1 MSFRKKLF
9 KNIIILGG
17 YSYFT
22 QILSFLSSIVLSRLL
37 VPSEY
42 GLIAL
47 ITVFTGFIG
56 QFSDAGL
63 SFIIIRSDYKEL
75 FYSSI
80 HYLAVIIGVILT
92 IIVIALAYP
101 ISLFYNNPLLFWPT
115 IVMSSSFI
123 LRSLVTVPYGILSKQ
138 LKFNSLGIID
148 VVCTILEIIAMIT
161 LAYFKFSYWSLIIAP
176 VIGNIV
182 RIVMYRRLTGT
193 RFKILKRKY
202 LVVGFRKSKSIIGN
216 LTGFNMLNYWGRNSD
231 NLIIG
236 KVYGARDLGI
246 YDRAYKLLSLFLGV
260 ITNLFGKVL
269 LPSLKDHRDKGGD
282 VNKEYMNTLGVISVL
297 NYPVCVILIFFAKP
311 LVRLLWSEAWIE
323 VADLL
328 PYIGILIL
336 TQTLSSTTGN
346 IIFLYKKESVLMKIG
361 IPTNIMIIV
370 AIAWGSIYSMVHVL
384 RFYALVFIIIDNP
397 IVMYY
402 AFKKSFGYEW
412 PVIIRFWVPKLVLST
427 GLVVSVWLNMT
438 WLSVVL
444 MLIYLVHLIVLQ
456 KDDIVQTT
464 GYLWKRVMN
473 RQNPT

>member
-22 QILSFLSSIVLSRLL
+22 QILSFLSSIILSRLL

-63 SFIIIRSDYKEL
+63 SYIIIRSDYKEL
-75 FYSSI
+75 FYSTI
-80 HYLAVIIGVILT
+80 HYLAVIIGVVLT
-92 IIVIALAYP
+92 IVVIALAYP
-101 ISLFYNNPLLFWPT
+101 IALFYKNPLLFWPT

-123 LRSLVTVPYGILSKQ
+123 LRSLITVPFGILSKQ

-148 VVCTILEIIAMIT
+148 LVCIILEISSMII
-161 LAYFKFSYWSLIIAP
+161 LAYFRFSYWSLVIAP
-176 VIGNIV
+176 VLGNIV
-182 RIVMYRRLTGT
+182 RIIMYRRLTGV
-193 RFKILKRKY
+193 RLKILKRKY
-202 LVVGFRKSKSIIGN
+202 LAVGFRQAKSIIGN
-216 LTGFNMLNYWGRNSD
+216 LTGFNMLNYWARNSD

-246 YDRAYKLLSLFLGV
+246 YDRAYKLLNLFLGV

-269 LPSLKDHRDKGGD
+269 MPSLKDHGDKGGD
-282 VNKEYMNTLGVISVL
+282 INKEYLNTLGVISVL

-311 LVRLLWSEAWIE
+311 LVRLLWSDAWIE

-336 TQTLSSTTGN
+336 TQTLNSTTGN
-346 IIFLYKKESVLMKIG
+346 IFILYKKENVLMKIG

-384 RFYALVFIIIDNP
+384 RFYALVFIIIDIP
-397 IVMYY
+397 FVMYY
-402 AFKKSFGYEW
+402 GFKKSFGFDT
-412 PVIIRFWVPKLVLST
+412 PTILKFWIPKLVLST
-427 GLVVSVWLNMT
+427 LLVVSVWINMT

-456 KDDIVQTT
+456 KDDIIQTT
-464 GYLWKRVMN
+464 GYLWRRARNK
-473 RQNPT
+473 QNQ

>member
-47 ITVFTGFIG
+47 IAVFTGFIG

-63 SFIIIRSDYKEL
+63 SYIIIRSDYKEL

-80 HYLAVIIGVILT
+80 HYLAVIIGVVLT
-92 IIVIALAYP
+92 IVVIALAYP
-101 ISLFYNNPLLFWPT
+101 IAIFYKNPLLVWPT
-115 IVMSSSFI
+115 VVMSSSFI
-123 LRSLVTVPYGILSKQ
+123 LRSLITVPYGVLSKQ
-138 LKFNSLGIID
+138 LRFNSLGIID
-148 VVCTILEIIAMIT
+148 VVCTVLEIIAMIT
-161 LAYFKFSYWSLIIAP
+161 LAYLKFSYWSLILPP
-176 VIGNIV
+176 VIGNVI
-182 RIVMYRRLTGT
+182 RIVMYRRLTGV

-202 LVVGFRKSKSIIGN
+202 LVVGFRQAKSIIGN
-216 LTGFNMLNYWGRNSD
+216 LTGFNMLNYWARNSD

-246 YDRAYKLLSLFLGV
+246 YDRAYKLLNLFLGV

-269 LPSLKDHRDKGGD
+269 LPSLKDHGDKGGD
-282 VNKEYMNTLGVISVL
+282 VNKEYLNTLGVISVI

-311 LVRLLWSEAWIE
+311 LVRLLWSDAWIE

-336 TQTLSSTTGN
+336 TQTLNSTTGN
-346 IIFLYKKESVLMKIG
+346 IFILYKKENVLMKIG

-384 RFYALVFIIIDNP
+384 RFYSLVFIIIDIP
-397 IVMYY
+397 FVMYY
-402 AFKKSFGYEW
+402 GFKKSFGFDT
-412 PVIIRFWVPKLVLST
+412 PTILRFWIPKLVLST
-427 GLVVSVWLNMT
+427 LLVVSVWINMT
-438 WLSVVL
+438 WLSVLL
-444 MLIYLVHLIVLQ
+444 MLIYLAHLIILQ

-464 GYLWKRVMN
+464 GYLWKRMRN
-473 RQNPT
+473 KQN